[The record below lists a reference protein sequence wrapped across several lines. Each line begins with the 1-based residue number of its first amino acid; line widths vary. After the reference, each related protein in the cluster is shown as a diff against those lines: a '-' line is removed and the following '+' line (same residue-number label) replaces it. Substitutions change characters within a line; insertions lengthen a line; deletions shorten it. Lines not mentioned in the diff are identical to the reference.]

1 MINVKRTNSPN
12 RSAELIRELRR
23 LQEYIIQVGD
33 EAVEQKRENKESL

>member
-12 RSAELIRELRR
+12 MSAELIRELRR